1 MTIKTINSRVP
12 SVRVEIEQD
21 SDPQYDH
28 DSYAII
34 TYAKGARYTL
44 GLVPKTAE
52 EDAQI
57 AKWVRDGYAIG
68 VPVWAYVHSGSTVRA
83 AFSNPFG
90 CPWDSGRSG
99 WVYVKTEDALKEHG
113 RKQMSRQLKAK
124 VEEYLIGEVETFN
137 QYLNGDVYGVC
148 LYDGED
154 LIDAYWGIYGDKYAE
169 EEAQRMLKHYLAS
182 HYPMKQLPLPI
193 EFA

>member
-1 MTIKTINSRVP
+1 MTIKTIPSRIDG
-12 SVRVEIEQD
+12 VRVEIEYD
-21 SDPQYDH
+21 PEPQYDH

-34 TYAKGARYTL
+34 THAKGARYTL

-57 AKWVRDGYAIG
+57 AKWVRDGQAIG

-113 RKQMSRQLKAK
+113 RKNMSPKLKQAI
-124 VEEYLIGEVETFN
+124 EQYLINEVETFN
-137 QYLNGDVYGVC
+137 QYLNGEVYGVS
-148 LYDGED
+148 LYDGDE
-154 LIDAYWGIYGDKYAE
+154 LIDSCWGIYGMEYAE
-169 EEAQRMLKHYLAS
+169 QEAQAMIKYHLAR